1 MGLVVRDAEATAR
14 AWTDRFNF
22 GAAKFV
28 DWPPEG
34 SNLAEGST
42 YRGERGNFKM
52 RLAFIET
59 PSIQIEFIQPL
70 EGGSVYAEFL
80 EQHGEGIHHI
90 LFWVDDPNDVANK
103 LQVPIA
109 LSGSSFLNPGALWAY
124 LDTQALLG
132 CMIEVKTRT

>member
-1 MGLVVRDAEATAR
+1 METTETPPKIDLGPVIQVGMVVRDAEATAR

-22 GAAKFV
+22 GPAKTL

-34 SNLAEGST
+34 SNLQESST

-80 EQHGEGIHHI
+80 EQHGGLPCGCRRAAFTLSVVIMWK
-90 LFWVDDPNDVANK
+90 FQPKNK
-103 LQVPIA
+103 LQ
-109 LSGSSFLNPGALWAY
+109 
-124 LDTQALLG
+124 
-132 CMIEVKTRT
+132 